1 MSWLDEFFGIIT
13 REKKLSSEAY
23 TYQCSNLQYVDHLSI
38 TSIIKV
44 WFRITNWYPG
54 KILLMNFIFIYVVE
68 IMKNLRRLREL
79 RIDDLNSI
87 LLRCIGSVVK
97 DLLRIYVLAPPWFLI
112 DCGSSCCMF
121 NRLDLGEFHFFL
133 KMAFEFYE
141 LDSCNFIDWIALT
154 RRVLLSWRFAAF
166 NTLKKVMKYFLLK
179 IMSHKLWRMKFTVP
193 MSSGHFKIRHIIGL
207 VLYSLENI
215 SRTVVYSC
223 IIGIE
228 FLYVIT
234 SCKLSHEYHGI
245 GRSKFSF
252 QV

>member
-44 WFRITNWYPG
+44 WFRITNWYPD
-54 KILLMNFIFIYVVE
+54 KILLLNFVFIYVVG
-68 IMKNLRRLREL
+68 IIKKNLRLLREL

-121 NRLDLGEFHFFL
+121 NRLDLGEFHFFFKWL
-133 KMAFEFYE
+133 
-141 LDSCNFIDWIALT
+141 LNFMYLIHAIL
-154 RRVLLSWRFAAF
+154 
-166 NTLKKVMKYFLLK
+166 
-179 IMSHKLWRMKFTVP
+179 
-193 MSSGHFKIRHIIGL
+193 
-207 VLYSLENI
+207 
-215 SRTVVYSC
+215 
-223 IIGIE
+223 
-228 FLYVIT
+228 
-234 SCKLSHEYHGI
+234 
-245 GRSKFSF
+245 
-252 QV
+252 

>member
-1 MSWLDEFFGIIT
+1 MIWIQSYFVALVQ
-13 REKKLSSEAY
+13 LSRIYFVYMFSHHHDFLSTVVVLAV
-23 TYQCSNLQYVDHLSI
+23 CSTDL
-38 TSIIKV
+38 
-44 WFRITNWYPG
+44 
-54 KILLMNFIFIYVVE
+54 ILVNFI
-68 IMKNLRRLREL
+68 
-79 RIDDLNSI
+79 
-87 LLRCIGSVVK
+87 
-97 DLLRIYVLAPPWFLI
+97 
-112 DCGSSCCMF
+112 
-121 NRLDLGEFHFFL
+121 FFL
-133 KMAFEFYE
+133 KMAFEFYV
-141 LDSCNFIDWIALT
+141 LDSCNFIDWIALN

-234 SCKLSHEYHGI
+234 SCKLSHEYHDI

-252 QV
+252 WV